1 MTDIPNRA
9 IIKLDHRNYQGCPTM
24 QDSNQSAQLQ
34 RLSRMLK
41 FCVYQVFNYTFQR
54 VNNKEADQTAQMCRL
69 VCTFIVG
76 MLLHQVFS
84 GHNVHISVTA
94 LFTPSLGLHD

>member
-1 MTDIPNRA
+1 
-9 IIKLDHRNYQGCPTM
+9 M
-24 QDSNQSAQLQ
+24 QDSNQSAKLQ

-41 FCVYQVFNYTFQR
+41 FCVYQVFQLYTFQR
-54 VNNKEADQTAQMCRL
+54 VNNKEADQTAKMCRL
-69 VCTFIVG
+69 VFTFIVG

>member
-1 MTDIPNRA
+1 
-9 IIKLDHRNYQGCPTM
+9 M

-34 RLSRMLK
+34 RLSRILK
-41 FCVYQVFNYTFQR
+41 FCVYQVFQLYFPEGNQT
-54 VNNKEADQTAQMCRL
+54 AQTAQMCRL